1 VTDARPGFRDNPYTP
16 ELGYE
21 TSETGKAHMSSVA
34 KLEIATPKR
43 RVARVAYTPVPV
55 WQLAV
60 GWVLLVPML
69 YFAMMGTLVPR
80 TVDISYAAT
89 GDNPATS
96 ASHKIIVALLCLL
109 CMILIAFRFSSVLA
123 LSLRMKMMLAFPA
136 LAILS
141 GAWSTDP
148 LQSVISG
155 VILLVF
161 TVFAIYVGSRFPFQ
175 RQFELVML
183 MGAIVL
189 PASVLAAIFIPSIGT
204 DGANW
209 RGILAHKQNCA
220 AVAMF
225 CLITALHWEGSGIY
239 QKIFRAVYMVL
250 CGVLIAMSQSR
261 TGWFLTAVA
270 LLLSGTIWLLQEMPA
285 QQALAMLL
293 IGVLVVGGATY
304 GIRAHSVTLLDSVG
318 KDSTL
323 SQRTS
328 IWASVWGAIMRRPIL
343 GYGFGAFWRG
353 LYGPSQGVV
362 LDAGWGLA
370 QAQDGFLDVWLGIGV
385 LGVALLGLMTLQAIR
400 NAFRSFYW
408 QENQAYVRWCIVVVL
423 ITLLFN
429 IGESTI
435 GKLQT
440 VWFLFLLACIGL
452 EQAVSKVRSSLHTRY
467 EA

>member
-1 VTDARPGFRDNPYTP
+1 
-16 ELGYE
+16 
-21 TSETGKAHMSSVA
+21 MSSVA
-34 KLEIATPKR
+34 KVEIIAPKR
-43 RVARVAYTPVPV
+43 RVTQVAYAPLPI

-60 GWVLLVPML
+60 GWVLLIPML

-80 TVDISYAAT
+80 TVDLSYAAT
-89 GDNPATS
+89 GDNPETS
-96 ASHKIIVALLCLL
+96 ASHKINVALLCSL
-109 CMILIAFRFSSVLA
+109 CLILIAFRFSSVLS
-123 LSLRMKMMLAFPA
+123 LSLRNKMMLAFPV

-161 TVFAIYVGSRFPFQ
+161 TLFAIYVGSRFPFQ
-175 RQFELVML
+175 KQFELVML

-189 PASVLAAIFIPSIGT
+189 PASVLAALFIPSIGT
-204 DGANW
+204 DGAHW
-209 RGILAHKQNCA
+209 RGVLAHKQNCA

-225 CLITALHWEGSGIY
+225 CLITALHWEYSGIY
-239 QKIFRAVYMVL
+239 QRISRAVYMVL
-250 CGVLIAMSQSR
+250 CLVLIVMSQSR
-261 TGWFLTAVA
+261 TGWFLTVVA
-270 LLLSGTIWLLQEMPA
+270 LVLSGAIWLLQKMPA
-285 QQALAMLL
+285 QQALAILL
-293 IGVLVVGGATY
+293 IGVLLVAGATY
-304 GIRAHSVTLLDSVG
+304 VIRAHSVSLLDSVG

-328 IWASVWGAIMRRPIL
+328 IWASVWGAILRRPIL

-353 LYGPSQGVV
+353 LYGPSQGIV
-362 LDAGWGLA
+362 LDAGWGLS

-385 LGVALLGLMTLQAIR
+385 VGVALLGLMTLQAIR
-400 NAFRSFYW
+400 NAFRCFYW
-408 QENQAYVRWCIVVVL
+408 QANQAYVRWCIVVIL

-429 IGESTI
+429 IGETTI
-435 GKLQT
+435 ARLQL

-452 EQAVSKVRSSLHTRY
+452 DQAVSKTRSPLNTRY

>member
-1 VTDARPGFRDNPYTP
+1 
-16 ELGYE
+16 
-21 TSETGKAHMSSVA
+21 MSSVA
-34 KLEIATPKR
+34 KFEIAIPKR
-43 RVARVAYTPVPV
+43 RVTRVAFTPLPL

-80 TVDISYAAT
+80 TTDISYAAT

-96 ASHKIIVALLCLL
+96 ASHKINVALLCLL

-123 LSLRMKMMLAFPA
+123 LSLRLKMMLAFPV

-161 TVFAIYVGSRFPFQ
+161 TLFAIYVGSRFPFQ

-189 PASVLAAIFIPSIGT
+189 PASVLVALFIPSIGT
-204 DGANW
+204 DGAHW

-220 AVAMF
+220 AVVMF
-225 CLITALHWEGSGIY
+225 CLITALHWECSGIF

-250 CGVLIAMSQSR
+250 CVVLIVMSQSR
-261 TGWFLTAVA
+261 TGWFLTVVA
-270 LLLSGTIWLLQEMPA
+270 LLLSGTIWLLQKMPA

-293 IGVLVVGGATY
+293 IGVLVVAGATY

-353 LYGPSQGVV
+353 LYGPSQGIV
-362 LDAGWGLA
+362 LDAGWGLS
-370 QAQDGFLDVWLGIGV
+370 QAQDGFLDVWLGMGV
-385 LGVALLGLMTLQAIR
+385 PGVALLGLMTLQAIR
-400 NAFRSFYW
+400 NAFRCFYW

-452 EQAVSKVRSSLHTRY
+452 EQSVSKVRSSLHTRY